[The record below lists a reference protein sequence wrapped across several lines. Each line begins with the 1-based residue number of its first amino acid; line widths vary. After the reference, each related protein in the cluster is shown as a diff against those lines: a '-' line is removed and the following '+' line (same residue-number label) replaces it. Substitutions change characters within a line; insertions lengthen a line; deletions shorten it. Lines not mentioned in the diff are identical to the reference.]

1 MNIVF
6 FDDQTWKN
14 LNPITLTKP
23 VADVRIGI
31 LKISEKWKYFFS
43 GNLHRLE
50 PSKRTWYSQS

>member
-31 LKISEKWKYFFS
+31 LKISEKWKYFFD
-43 GNLHRLE
+43 GNIFVFCMYNTYEL
-50 PSKRTWYSQS
+50 

>member
-23 VADVRIGI
+23 VADIRIGI
-31 LKISEKWKYFFS
+31 LKISEKWKYFFT
-43 GNLHRLE
+43 GNKFYKTEH
-50 PSKRTWYSQS
+50 